1 MNDQQLLPENRPAR
15 RRLGKTGIEVS
26 PVAMGC
32 WPIAGMTSLG
42 VNDAD
47 SVATLHAAIDAGVN
61 FFDNAYGYG
70 SNGESE
76 LLLGQALR
84 ELRQR
89 SPAQWQ
95 EIVVASKAGMHWEAN
110 GQRKFDASPPR
121 IVSQCEE
128 SLQRLGI
135 DRIDVYYLHARDPKI
150 PLEDSAN
157 AFAGLLEQGKI
168 GCVGVSNLS
177 VAEMETFA
185 SACPIS
191 VVQPPFN
198 MLQQQIQ
205 GDLIPWCQER
215 DVAVVSYWPL
225 MKGLLAGGIRRG
237 HAFERDDK
245 RLTYDIFQGAA
256 FEKAQLLLDFLDG
269 IAAKHNVTV
278 AEVVVNWTFNQPG
291 ICVCLCGA
299 KRDWQIR
306 QSAAA
311 MDLQLDQDDLKC
323 IDQKLAELQM
333 L

>member
-1 MNDQQLLPENRPAR
+1 MDHRLNSQEDNCSR
-15 RRLGKTGIEVS
+15 RVLGETGIEIS

-47 SVATLHAAIDAGVN
+47 SLVTLHAAIDSGIN

-70 SNGESE
+70 ANGESE

-84 ELRQR
+84 ERTSAERQD
-89 SPAQWQ
+89 
-95 EIVVASKAGMHWEAN
+95 IVVASKAGMHWEAD
-110 GQRKFDASPPR
+110 GHRKFDASPTR

-128 SLQRLGI
+128 SLQRLGV
-135 DRIDVYYLHARDPKI
+135 DRIDVYYLHARDPQTR
-150 PLEDSAN
+150 LEDSAG
-157 AFAGLLEQGKI
+157 AFARLLEQGKI

-177 VAEMETFA
+177 VSEMETFA

-205 GDLIPWCQER
+205 GDLIPWCREC
-215 DVAVVSYWPL
+215 DIAVVSYWPL

-237 HAFERDDK
+237 HAFEKDDK
-245 RLTYDIFQGAA
+245 RLAYDVFQGAA
-256 FEKAQLLLDFLDG
+256 FERAQTLLDFLDG
-269 IAAKHNVTV
+269 VAAKYGVSV
-278 AEVVVNWTFNQPG
+278 AEVVVNWTFNQPS
-291 ICVCLCGA
+291 ITACLCGA
-299 KRDWQIR
+299 KRDWQII

-311 MDLQLDQDDLKC
+311 MKLQLDREEMKS
-323 IDQKLAELQM
+323 IDEKLFELGNRC
-333 L
+333 

>member
-1 MNDQQLLPENRPAR
+1 MNDQKLSPENRPSR

-47 SVATLHAAIDAGVN
+47 SLATLHAAIDAGVN

-70 SNGESE
+70 ESE
-76 LLLGQALR
+76 RLLGKALR
-84 ELRQR
+84 ERSSAERQD
-89 SPAQWQ
+89 
-95 EIVVASKAGMHWEAN
+95 IVVASKAGMHWEAN

-121 IVSQCEE
+121 ILSQCEE
-128 SLQRLGI
+128 SLQRLGV
-135 DRIDVYYLHARDPKI
+135 DRIGVYYLHALDPKT
-150 PLEDSAN
+150 PLADSAG

-198 MLQQQIQ
+198 MLQQQIR

-215 DVAVVSYWPL
+215 DIAVVSYWPL

-237 HAFERDDK
+237 HAFEKNDK
-245 RLTYDIFQGAA
+245 RLNYDVFQGAA
-256 FEKAQLLLDFLDG
+256 FERAQTLLDFLDG

-291 ICVCLCGA
+291 ISVCLCGA

-311 MDLQLDQDDLKC
+311 MNLALDLDDC
-323 IDQKLAELQM
+323 ESIDQKLAELGPPS
-333 L
+333 